1 MLFHCYSTFASQ
13 FSIVSP
19 EQSLVYPWLQHV
31 RAVHWEALLCL
42 TVWANLRARRTSG
55 WADASRL
62 FLNDLKYTV
71 AIVRLKGQGVINQ
84 TYTLYL
90 VFSPRQCSVLTSLS
104 QSAHVLYMSAFTLC
118 LHLARSPGIHWKT
131 GEIYVLFLSNVFLQ
145 GRARAAWWFRIWGRE
160 TLGPWA
166 QLVMC
171 PLAWGGAVES
181 SCRI

>member
-1 MLFHCYSTFASQ
+1 MITACTRCALSSSAVPHT
-13 FSIVSP
+13 
-19 EQSLVYPWLQHV
+19 V
-31 RAVHWEALLCL
+31 RANVQYLL
-42 TVWANLRARRTSG
+42 LRERRTSG
-55 WADASRL
+55 WADASRP
-62 FLNDLKYTV
+62 FLNHLKYTV
-71 AIVRLKGQGVINQ
+71 EIVRLKGQGVINQ

-145 GRARAAWWFRIWGRE
+145 GRVRATWWFRIWGRE

-166 QLVMC
+166 QFVMC
-171 PLAWGGAVES
+171 PQARGGAVEL
-181 SCRI
+181 SCRIRHLNPLIGLSSF